1 MSKIPSELWEQ
12 ANKLKCQMEEL
23 AEFHRARDLNNLHG
37 SPENMERLARAME
50 RLKISVDEPP
60 DAGKLE
66 T

>member
-1 MSKIPSELWEQ
+1 MKNQHSELSARVESLEQ
-12 ANKLKCQMEEL
+12 QVQDLK
-23 AEFHRARDLNNLHG
+23 EFYRARDINNLHG